1 MHPNTPSTSVTF
13 RIRAA
18 LEYRPLAID
27 LVSALT
33 AQVATADRTFR
44 DEMITAFGEAFN
56 NVVVHGYRDRADG
69 MVDVEAEMTR
79 DQITLR
85 VIDGGAE
92 VDFATIREP
101 DLEMLP
107 ESGMGVFMMRALVDE
122 MSYAAGEL
130 NVLTLTK
137 RVR

>member
-1 MHPNTPSTSVTF
+1 MKNEIPSTRVTF

-33 AQVATADRTFR
+33 AQVATADGAFR
-44 DEMITAFGEAFN
+44 NEMITAFGEAFN
-56 NVVVHGYRDRADG
+56 NLVTHGYRDRPDG
-69 MVDVEAEMTR
+69 MVDVEAEMTPDR
-79 DQITLR
+79 ITLR
-85 VIDGGAE
+85 VIDGGAV
-92 VDFATIREP
+92 VDFANVREP
-101 DLEMLP
+101 DLDMLP
-107 ESGMGVFMMRALVDE
+107 EGGMGVFMMRTLVDE
-122 MSYAAGEL
+122 MSYRAGEL